1 MPSSE
6 GPFTDITHPEML
18 PASSGLAQASLDFY
32 GARLQAS
39 DCRLYR
45 VVGY

>member
-32 GARLQAS
+32 EARATGK
-39 DCRLYR
+39 RLSII
-45 VVGY
+45 

>member
-6 GPFTDITHPEML
+6 GPFTDLIQPEML

-32 GARLQAS
+32 GTRATSKRLS
-39 DCRLYR
+39 MI
-45 VVGY
+45 